1 MNADGI
7 QIPRSKLPGPASAPA
22 RLGASWKYD
31 RGRSCAGNV
40 GQASRL
46 PCRAVRRGFRTTK
59 ASLRSAGQARR
70 LPYVGGTDKM
80 RPQLPLFAPSLR
92 RGHFVAQTQ
101 VFPHGADLFLRVA
114 FEDFGKLAFA
124 LLEVGRHLGLRVN
137 AGRGAQPAKVEAGQ
151 QAVRRVG
158 QVNSFALEDIHREPR
173 PDPVTRNAGEAA
185 VLADKFASDLG
196 ELCV

>member
-31 RGRSCAGNV
+31 RGRSRAGNV

-80 RPQLPLFAPSLR
+80 RPARL
-92 RGHFVAQTQ
+92 
-101 VFPHGADLFLRVA
+101 
-114 FEDFGKLAFA
+114 GKLDA
-124 LLEVGRHLGLRVN
+124 RQRVSSC
-137 AGRGAQPAKVEAGQ
+137 R
-151 QAVRRVG
+151 
-158 QVNSFALEDIHREPR
+158 D
-173 PDPVTRNAGEAA
+173 
-185 VLADKFASDLG
+185 
-196 ELCV
+196 ELPPGPNWLVAPQY